1 MRGYLNNE
9 KATKEIIDQDGWLH
23 TGDIGFFDE
32 DGFVFLVGRLK
43 ELIKVQGFQVSPS
56 ELEDLLRR
64 IPGVGDCAVIGVDV
78 ANKGEA
84 PRAYIVKSDASLTEE
99 KIHAFVKEK
108 AARYKQL
115 AGGIEF
121 VTSIPKNATGK
132 ILRRA
137 LKAMYDDA
145 HK

>member
-23 TGDIGFFDE
+23 TGDICFFNN
-32 DGFVFLVGRLK
+32 DGYVFHVGRMK

-84 PRAYIVKSDASLTEE
+84 PRAYIVRSDESLTEE
-99 KIHAFVKEK
+99 KIHAVVKEK
-108 AARYKQL
+108 VARYKQL

-121 VTSIPKNATGK
+121 VKSIPKNATGK
-132 ILRRA
+132 IFRRA
-137 LKAMYDDA
+137 LKAMYDDT
-145 HK
+145 HE